1 MLKEQAIVVAEAAV
15 MAEAAGADESMMVR
29 SAQNLGWERVMMK
42 ALRGPGRAV
51 QSSSSLA
58 PGFI

>member
-1 MLKEQAIVVAEAAV
+1 MKERAVAVAEAAV

-29 SAQNLGWERVMMK
+29 GAQNLGWERVMMK
-42 ALRGPGRAV
+42 ALRGPGRAIP
-51 QSSSSLA
+51 SSLA